1 MTFINKRHLQKPNFL
16 DSLINRLQ
24 EKLSSQFLRNL
35 SWLGITEIV
44 YRVLR
49 LGLVVIIARF
59 LTPYDYGLGAIVMTV
74 REFTLTFTNVGIGAK
89 IIQAEEKELEV
100 LCNSAYWLN
109 WMIFISLFFIQS
121 IAAFP
126 ISWFYQ
132 NNEILLPI
140 IVSGLV
146 YLIWPVSAIQKTL
159 IQRENRLKII
169 AVTDS
174 LQNSFASIF
183 SAVLALAGMGVWSFV
198 LPAFLVAPLELIIY
212 YYFHDWRSH
221 SKFTTK
227 HWGEIFSFGKNLLGV
242 GLLKTLR
249 NNLDYLIVG
258 RFIGI
263 KELGIYFFGFN
274 AGLGISLSIINA
286 VSSAILPHLCAAR
299 SDWFEFKKRYFSS
312 LKTISYIIIPFVIL
326 QASLAPFYVPIVFGQ
341 KWVPAIPVLI
351 MICLSAIS
359 RPFADAAS
367 QLLVA
372 IGKPN
377 LDFRWN
383 IIFTGIFAAALLIGV
398 KGQVIGVATSVLLV
412 HLVCLP
418 IFTFWVTTFVF
429 PRLGRC

>member
-1 MTFINKRHLQKPNFL
+1 MTFINKRLRKPNFL
-16 DSLINRLQ
+16 EQLINSIQ

-35 SWLGITEIV
+35 SWLGMTEIV

-89 IIQAEEKELEV
+89 IIQAEEKELDV

-109 WMIFISLFFIQS
+109 WVIFISLFFIQS
-121 IAAFP
+121 VAAFP
-126 ISWFYQ
+126 ISWFYK

-146 YLIWPVSAIQKTL
+146 YLIWPLSAIQKTL

-212 YYFHDWRSH
+212 YHFHDWRSH
-221 SKFTTK
+221 SQFTTK

-286 VSSAILPHLCAAR
+286 VNSAMLPHLCAAR
-299 SDWFEFKKRYFSS
+299 SEWLEFKKRYFSS
-312 LKTISYIIIPFVIL
+312 LKTISYIIIPFVL
-326 QASLAPFYVPIVFGQ
+326 FQAGMAPFYVPIIFGQ
-341 KWVPAIPVLI
+341 KWTPAIPVLI

-372 IGKPN
+372 VGKPN
-377 LDFRWN
+377 LDLRWN
-383 IIFTGIFAAALLIGV
+383 IIFTGIFAGALLIGV
-398 KGQVIGVATSVLLV
+398 NWQVMGVATAVLLV
-412 HLVCLP
+412 HLICLP
-418 IFTFWVTTFVF
+418 LFTFWVTLFVF
-429 PRLGRC
+429 PRLSRM